1 MAYQLSQLRGRVQ
14 SKLNNVST
22 ETGTII
28 FQPTEI
34 DNNVN
39 AGIKFVGHMGNIDLI
54 QYNLYKATDLTVSA
68 GKITKPSD
76 FFRFN
81 WAQVDGRRG
90 RLLDP
95 IEFDDFYNDPYREPN
110 NTNKYLIDYDG
121 TYFKVYP
128 ASASN
133 VEFHYIAILTD
144 LSSDTSVSP
153 LTNVGDDYAIDW
165 AFALCLES
173 KGFKP
178 ELAQRVFNRVM
189 MILGASEVKGSI
201 GSARRPLHPV
211 PTRPPGPVTDQG

>member
-14 SKLNNVST
+14 AKLNNVST
-22 ETGTII
+22 DADKVI
-28 FQPTEI
+28 FQPNEI

-39 AGIKFVGHMGNIDLI
+39 AGIRFVGHLGSIDLI
-54 QYNLYKATDLTVSA
+54 QKNLYKASSLTVSA
-68 GKITKPSD
+68 GQITKPAD

-81 WAQVDGRRG
+81 WARLDGRRA
-90 RLLDP
+90 RVLDP
-95 IEFDDFYNDPYREPN
+95 EEFDDFYYDPYREPG

-128 ASASN
+128 TTGST

-178 ELAQRVFNRVM
+178 ELAARIFQRIA
-189 MILGASEVKGSI
+189 MIMGASEVKGSV
-201 GSARRPLHPV
+201 GSIYRPLHPV
-211 PTRPPGPVTDQG
+211 PARPPSPVTD